1 MLRKMVFICSWNFF
15 VMKKTQQLTPQFY
28 LNSINPETLET
39 FSPDQINTVK
49 LLLDK
54 AIPTPSDKL
63 IDLQISA
70 DLLFDRFYVAVF
82 VGRDL
87 RNGIR
92 KQKPKKN
99 YQKVLNILTA
109 LILLAGLNVT
119 RTTFVFTLLYLFKSL
134 VGIDLL
140 PGHAKD
146 YIP

>member
-119 RTTFVFTLLYLFKSL
+119 ITTFVFTLLYLFKSL